1 MQELFYALWGTLLA
15 PIIVAL
21 VVTNLQLHGLTIKTK
36 NKQEKDELPLVHFF
50 GYIAGNFIHSTTYV

>member
-21 VVTNLQLHGLTIKTK
+21 VVTTYSYWLNNKNK
-36 NKQEKDELPLVHFF
+36 NKQEKGRAATRPFF

>member
-21 VVTNLQLHGLTIKTK
+21 VVTTYSYWLNNKNK
-36 NKQEKDELPLVHFF
+36 NKQEKGRAATRPFF
-50 GYIAGNFIHSTTYV
+50 WLYCR